1 MKKMDTK
8 MLRISEVRVAERI
21 RKDNG
26 GLEELA
32 GDIRE
37 HGLIN
42 PITVMEQSEG
52 GYVLIAGLRRL
63 KAMERMGAK
72 EIRATVMTALEAD
85 EMLML
90 EIAENEQRKE
100 FTVSEKLAFAEKLKA
115 VEAEKARVRKSAGG
129 KGGLDQD
136 VGNCPHLQEQ
146 GRSRD
151 IVAQKAGFSSDR
163 QMRRAQAVQNAL
175 QIGDDAEGG
184 YLVPDEY
191 ERTLVDALQEENR
204 LRGLCKIIRTSS
216 GDRKIPLV
224 ASHGTASWVEEE
236 GTIPESDDAFGQITI
251 GAHKIASMI
260 KVSDELLQDSVFDVA
275 SYIATEFARRV
286 GDAEEAAFI
295 NGDGSGKP
303 YGMLHAT
310 NGAAAGVTAASA
322 TAITADEL
330 LDLIY
335 SLRAP
340 YRKRAVFLMH
350 DSTIKAIR
358 KLKDGN
364 GQYLWQPGM
373 KEGAPDMLLGYR
385 LVTST
390 HMPVI
395 AAAAKPILFGDLT
408 SYWIADREGRSMQ
421 RLNELYAATGQVGFR
436 VTQRVDGRLVQTE
449 GLKCLAMK
457 SA

>member
-1 MKKMDTK
+1 MNQILELREKRARAWDAAKAFLDSK
-8 MLRISEVRVAERI
+8 RGPDGMLSAEDAATYDRMEADVVKLGKEI
-21 RKDNG
+21 DR
-26 GLEELA
+26 LERQAALDRELEQPVT
-32 GDIRE
+32 R
-37 HGLIN
+37 
-42 PITVMEQSEG
+42 PITERPISGADNARTGRASDE
-52 GYVLIAGLRRL
+52 YIAAFWT
-63 KAMERMGAK
+63 AMR
-72 EIRATVMTALEAD
+72 
-85 EMLML
+85 
-90 EIAENEQRKE
+90 N
-100 FTVSEKLAFAEKLKA
+100 
-115 VEAEKARVRKSAGG
+115 
-129 KGGLDQD
+129 
-136 VGNCPHLQEQ
+136 
-146 GRSRD
+146 RS
-151 IVAQKAGFSSDR
+151 GHFS
-163 QMRRAQAVQNAL
+163 VQNAL

-184 YLVPDEY
+184 FLVPDEY
-191 ERTLVDALQEENR
+191 ERTLVDALREENR
-204 LRGLCKIIRTSS
+204 LRTLCKIIRTSS

-260 KVSDELLQDSVFDVA
+260 KVSDELLQDSVFDIEN
-275 SYIATEFARRV
+275 YIATEFARRV

-303 YGMLHAT
+303 YGMLHAS
-310 NGAAAGVTAASA
+310 NGAAAGVTSASA

-335 SLRAP
+335 SLKAP

-350 DSTIKAIR
+350 DSTTKAVR

-364 GQYLWQPGM
+364 SQYLWQPGM
-373 KEGAPDMLLGYR
+373 KEGEPDMLLGYR

-390 HMPVI
+390 HMPTL
-395 AAAAKPILFGDLT
+395 AADAKPILFGDLS

-449 GLKCLAMK
+449 GLKCLQMK